1 MNPFR
6 FERVAGG
13 CLQLLALGPIFA
25 CADGG
30 MSPPGASVTREN
42 LASESAAR
50 ELGAAAQALRCS
62 EGEQLFER
70 ETFGGNGRTCATCH
84 SAKTGTISPEDA
96 RRRFYE
102 DEDDP
107 LFLHDGSDDGKGN
120 GVERMLADATILVEI
135 PLPPNVHLA
144 NDPSA
149 RSVTVRRGVPSTLN
163 TPALDPVLMWDG
175 RQPDLEAQAAGAIQ
189 DHAQSDTPPTPEQLR
204 AIAEFQQSDRF
215 FSSAALRRF
224 ARGGPPPELPRG
236 RTRAQKRGRR
246 FFEDVAPDESGKR
259 GLCAGCHSGPMLD
272 ESNEFLP
279 FPLPPGSRFQ
289 TAGVSELNRAEN
301 PVYDFVFT
309 AEDGS
314 TQTIS
319 SPDPGRALITGIAD
333 QSLAEQVN
341 AFKIS
346 TLWGVPR
353 TAPYFHDNSAKTL
366 LDVAKHYADFF
377 ALITDPDGPEGPAE
391 PALVLTERD
400 QADIAAY
407 LELL

>member
-13 CLQLLALGPIFA
+13 CLQLLALGPVFA

-30 MSPPGASVTREN
+30 MSPPGASAAREN
-42 LASESAAR
+42 LASESAAS

-149 RSVTVRRGVPSTLN
+149 RSVTVRRGVEDQVVGHVADARAQPCEHVAHRPTHGGDVGRRGVGDVHLVRPRQHEHLERGARPERADDHHPLVGVDDV
-163 TPALDPVLMWDG
+163 PARRDRDRIP
-175 RQPDLEAQAAGAIQ
+175 
-189 DHAQSDTPPTPEQLR
+189 
-204 AIAEFQQSDRF
+204 AEFD
-215 FSSAALRRF
+215 A
-224 ARGGPPPELPRG
+224 
-236 RTRAQKRGRR
+236 
-246 FFEDVAPDESGKR
+246 
-259 GLCAGCHSGPMLD
+259 
-272 ESNEFLP
+272 
-279 FPLPPGSRFQ
+279 
-289 TAGVSELNRAEN
+289 
-301 PVYDFVFT
+301 
-309 AEDGS
+309 
-314 TQTIS
+314 
-319 SPDPGRALITGIAD
+319 
-333 QSLAEQVN
+333 
-341 AFKIS
+341 
-346 TLWGVPR
+346 
-353 TAPYFHDNSAKTL
+353 
-366 LDVAKHYADFF
+366 
-377 ALITDPDGPEGPAE
+377 
-391 PALVLTERD
+391 
-400 QADIAAY
+400 
-407 LELL
+407 